1 MAKWTNFGP
10 STHSPM
16 ANTNLEFGGN
26 RLYFGQDM
34 EDSVFSMLALAKIF
48 VNNFRNYCD
57 RKTVLITFGQTG
69 V

>member
-1 MAKWTNFGP
+1 
-10 STHSPM
+10 M
-16 ANTNLEFGGN
+16 ANTNLKFGGN

-57 RKTVLITFGQTG
+57 RKILLITFGQVG
-69 V
+69 L